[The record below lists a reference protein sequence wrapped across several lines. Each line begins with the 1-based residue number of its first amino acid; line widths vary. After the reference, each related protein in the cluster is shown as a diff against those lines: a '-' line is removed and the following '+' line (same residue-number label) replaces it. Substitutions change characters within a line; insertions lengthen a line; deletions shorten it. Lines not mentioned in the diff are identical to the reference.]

1 MEEGAARLF
10 KRGIS
15 LLRRGYPE
23 DAAECLEKVLEMSY
37 DSAACN
43 SWLGVAIA
51 RSRYGDIIKAEEYC
65 KKAIKKAYYRPQY
78 HNNLAEVY
86 LIWGKKRKAI
96 EALGPPDLLINLVC
110 APGVILNRITRRGRD
125 FETGVDISYVMALN
139 DEVQKQVRCV
149 EHYIPVV
156 HIDAALHNFEK
167 NQKDVAHVMAIINEY
182 LATRKT
188 VPLRKIA

>member
-37 DSAACN
+37 DSAACY

-86 LIWGKKRKAI
+86 LIWGKKQKAI
-96 EALGPPDLLINLVC
+96 EALGDTLNLDDSNNPAHRKLANMGIRNRAVIPFLSRTNPINKYL
-110 APGVILNRITRRGRD
+110 GIILTRLG
-125 FETGVDISYVMALN
+125 
-139 DEVQKQVRCV
+139 
-149 EHYIPVV
+149 
-156 HIDAALHNFEK
+156 
-167 NQKDVAHVMAIINEY
+167 
-182 LATRKT
+182 
-188 VPLRKIA
+188 LR

>member
-23 DAAECLEKVLEMSY
+23 DSAECLEKVLDMGY
-37 DSAACN
+37 DSAACC
-43 SWLGVAIA
+43 SWLGIAIA

-78 HNNLAEVY
+78 YNNLAEVY

-96 EALGPPDLLINLVC
+96 EILGGTLNLDDSNKPAHRELAILGVRRRAVIPFLSRTNPINKYL
-110 APGVILNRITRRGRD
+110 GMIFTRLG
-125 FETGVDISYVMALN
+125 
-139 DEVQKQVRCV
+139 
-149 EHYIPVV
+149 
-156 HIDAALHNFEK
+156 
-167 NQKDVAHVMAIINEY
+167 
-182 LATRKT
+182 
-188 VPLRKIA
+188 LR